1 MDKISIQD
9 KTLEEVCQEYKL
21 GEEENRQIS
30 RTINE
35 IMLEGKTPVQHP
47 VAVIDIA
54 PPGSGK
60 TGLNGMGFNQ
70 FPNNNVVIVNSDE
83 LKPFH
88 PRINE
93 IAKLYPQYYTKVTNQ
108 ESNAW
113 TDNLFDSAVTG
124 SYNIIFEGT
133 GRNIKLLQKMIR
145 HMSKYKIVIRAMAVN
160 ELNCLMS
167 IIERYEGQI
176 IGKGWGR
183 LVTLDHFYKA
193 YTEILETISQLEK
206 MAEVDLIEVYT
217 RGQEP
222 TKPIR
227 IYSNE
232 SKEFLNA
239 RLAIING
246 RQLDFNHA
254 KRYYEETFRKEIHTF
269 SKDLLEEQ
277 EILDKIDSL
286 HKVKE
291 EYEL

>member
-1 MDKISIQD
+1 MDKISIQN

-30 RTINE
+30 RTING

-145 HMSKYKIVIRAMAVN
+145 QMPKYKIVIRAMAVN

-206 MAEVDLIEVYT
+206 MTEVDFIEVYM

-254 KRYYEETFRKEIHTF
+254 KSYYEETFRKEIHTF
-269 SKDLLEEQ
+269 SKDVLEEQ

>member
-1 MDKISIQD
+1 MDKIIIQD

-21 GEEENRQIS
+21 GEEENNRIS
-30 RTINE
+30 KTINE
-35 IMLEGKTPVQHP
+35 IMLESKSSVQHP
-47 VAVIDIA
+47 VAIIDIA

-70 FPNNNVVIVNSDE
+70 FPNNNVVVVNSDE
-83 LKPFH
+83 LKPFY

-108 ESNAW
+108 ESNVW
-113 TDNLFDSAVTG
+113 TDNLFDSAVSG

-145 HMSKYKIVIRAMAVN
+145 QMTKYKIVIRAMAVN

-176 IGKGWGR
+176 MEKGWGR
-183 LVTLDHFYKA
+183 LVTLEHFYKA

-206 MAEVDLIEVYT
+206 MAEVDSIEVYI
-217 RGQEP
+217 RGDEP

-232 SKEFLNA
+232 GKEFLNA
-239 RLAIING
+239 RFAIIKG
-246 RQLDFNHA
+246 RQLDFDYA
-254 KRYYEETFRKEIHTF
+254 TRYYDGTFKKEIQAF
-269 SKDLLEEQ
+269 GKDLLEEQ
-277 EILDKIDSL
+277 EILNKIASL
-286 HKVKE
+286 HKGKA

>member
-124 SYNIIFEGT
+124 SYNIIF
-133 GRNIKLLQKMIR
+133 
-145 HMSKYKIVIRAMAVN
+145 
-160 ELNCLMS
+160 
-167 IIERYEGQI
+167 
-176 IGKGWGR
+176 
-183 LVTLDHFYKA
+183 
-193 YTEILETISQLEK
+193 
-206 MAEVDLIEVYT
+206 
-217 RGQEP
+217 
-222 TKPIR
+222 
-227 IYSNE
+227 
-232 SKEFLNA
+232 
-239 RLAIING
+239 
-246 RQLDFNHA
+246 
-254 KRYYEETFRKEIHTF
+254 
-269 SKDLLEEQ
+269 
-277 EILDKIDSL
+277 
-286 HKVKE
+286 
-291 EYEL
+291 